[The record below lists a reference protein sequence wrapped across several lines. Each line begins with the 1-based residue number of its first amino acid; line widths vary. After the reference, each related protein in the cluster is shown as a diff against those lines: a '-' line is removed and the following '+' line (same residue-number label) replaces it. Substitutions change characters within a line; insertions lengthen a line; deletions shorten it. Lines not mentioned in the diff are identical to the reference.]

1 MKTIDITQALT
12 EMSDLIAKAVDGEE
26 IIITKNNQPIVKL
39 VSLQPLPQRPP
50 LFGSD
55 QGLISIT
62 DDFDEPLEEFF
73 NVLQLK

>member
-1 MKTIDITQALT
+1 MKTIDINQALPQILL
-12 EMSDLIAKAVDGEE
+12 LIEKAVDGEE

-39 VSLQPLPQRPP
+39 VSLQPLPKLPP

-62 DDFDEPLEEFF
+62 DDFDEPLEDF
-73 NVLQLK
+73 KDYM

>member
-1 MKTIDITQALT
+1 MKTIDINQAL
-12 EMSDLIAKAVDGEE
+12 SQILFLIEKAVDGEE

-39 VSLQPLPQRPP
+39 VSLQPVPKRPP

-62 DDFDEPLEEFF
+62 NDYDEPLEEF
-73 NVLQLK
+73 KDYM

>member
-1 MKTIDITQALT
+1 MKTIDINQAL
-12 EMSDLIAKAVDGEE
+12 SQILFLIEKAVDGEE

-39 VSLQPLPQRPP
+39 VSLQPLPKRPP

-62 DDFDEPLEEFF
+62 NDYDEPLEEF
-73 NVLQLK
+73 KDYM

>member
-1 MKTIDITQALT
+1 MKTIDINQALPQILL
-12 EMSDLIAKAVDGEE
+12 LIEKAVDGEE

-39 VSLQPLPQRPP
+39 VSLQPLPKRPP

-62 DDFDEPLEEFF
+62 DDFDEPLEDF
-73 NVLQLK
+73 KDYM